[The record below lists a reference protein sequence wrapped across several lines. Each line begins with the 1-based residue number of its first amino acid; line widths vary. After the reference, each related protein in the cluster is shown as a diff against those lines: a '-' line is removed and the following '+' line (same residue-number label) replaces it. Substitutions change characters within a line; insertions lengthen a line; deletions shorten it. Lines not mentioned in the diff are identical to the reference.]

1 MVGSAI
7 VFLFFSNSLIAEKM
21 MNTFESEPQ
30 KLYTSYK
37 WGIVLGGYATLGQ
50 NKNQTQ
56 FNSGS
61 DRILQAIQLQRS
73 SVIKNI
79 LFSGGSKYG
88 DDPSSTETVILRN
101 YLEQAGLFNENI
113 FFEGFSSNTHENALK
128 CKELMPSK
136 AIQDTIV
143 LITSAYHGK
152 RAKATFEKQ
161 GFKIQLYPVDYLN
174 KKPQSFLYYITPQA
188 SALQTWNCL
197 IHEYVGFWSYKL
209 LNYA

>member
-1 MVGSAI
+1 MSAAI
-7 VFLFFSNSLIAEKM
+7 VFLFFSNGFIAEKM

-30 KLYTSYK
+30 QLNSSYK
-37 WGIVLGGYATLGQ
+37 WGIVLGGYATLGK

-61 DRILQAIQLQRS
+61 DRIFQAIQLQRS
-73 SVIKNI
+73 GVIKNI

-88 DDPSSTETVILRN
+88 GDPSSTETVIIRN
-101 YLEQAGLFNENI
+101 YLEQSDLFNEHLY
-113 FFEGFSSNTHENALK
+113 FEGFSRNTHENALK

-152 RAKATFEKQ
+152 RAKAAFEKQ
-161 GFKIQLYPVDYLN
+161 GFKVQLYPVDYLN
-174 KKPQSFLYYITPQA
+174 KKPHSFLHYITPQA